1 MQVNKVMT
9 KEVVSLDQGDTITE
23 AVEKLADK
31 KISGAPVLDMD
42 GSLVGMLSE
51 KDIINAMEM
60 RFKRMEMVYP
70 SLSMVSV
77 SFIEKFEDKEV
88 IEAFTEIAETNVA
101 DLMRTEP
108 FTLDSEAT
116 INQAIDLMSRRSIN
130 RIPVMK
136 GDKLVGIVTRKDII
150 RGLADSTNGNDQ

>member
-1 MQVNKVMT
+1 MQVNEVMT
-9 KEVVSLDQGDTITE
+9 KDVVSLDQGDTITE
-23 AVEKLADK
+23 AVEKLAYK

-88 IEAFTEIAETNVA
+88 VEAFTEIAETNVA

-130 RIPVMK
+130 RTPVMK

-150 RGLADSTNGNDQ
+150 RGLADSTNGLV